1 MKNAAVYYST
11 GPLLY
16 CPANRVSV
24 VDSIMKERF
33 GTGYSLALCLE
44 DTIGDCHVAQ
54 AEDIL
59 IRSLKQIWKAHKI
72 LTFFLPEI
80 FIRVRK
86 ASQMSNLLERLG
98 SAQAIVSGFI
108 IPKLDLHNID
118 EYIQMVLQINNPENK
133 TFYVMP
139 IMESASIVM
148 PDRRAGV
155 LYEMKERLQEIE
167 KYILNI
173 RVGGN
178 DLCHLFGFRRRCNE
192 SIHRILPIA
201 NIFADII
208 TVFGMDY
215 VISGP
220 VWEYYGGS
228 GWQEGLMQELTE
240 DRLCGFVGKT
250 AIHPNQIPFIRQA
263 YAVTQED
270 LEDARNILGWE
281 TDASS
286 FVSRSIRKKR
296 MNEYKT
302 HTNWARKIIYLS
314 EIYGTL

>member
-1 MKNAAVYYST
+1 MKNAAIYYSI
-11 GPLLY
+11 GALLY
-16 CPANRVSV
+16 CPANHASIADSV
-24 VDSIMKERF
+24 IGERF

-54 AEDIL
+54 AEEIL
-59 IRSLKQIWKAHKI
+59 IQSLKHIFEARES
-72 LTFFLPEI
+72 LTFFLPKI

-86 ASQMSNLLERLG
+86 ASQMTELLNRLG
-98 SAQAIVSGFI
+98 NARIIVSGFI

-118 EYIQMVLQINNPENK
+118 EYIKMVLRINSSK
-133 TFYVMP
+133 DMKFYVMP
-139 IMESASIVM
+139 IMESPSIVM
-148 PDRRAGV
+148 PDKRAAV
-155 LYEMKERLQEIE
+155 LCEIRERLKEIE
-167 KYILNI
+167 EYILNI

-178 DLCHLFGFRRRCNE
+178 DLCHLFGFRRSCGE
-192 SIHRILPIA
+192 SIHRIQPIA

-215 VISGP
+215 VVSGP

-228 GWQEGLMQELTE
+228 GWENGLMQELKE

-250 AIHPNQIPFIRQA
+250 AIHPSQIPYIRRA

-270 LEDARNILGWE
+270 LADAKNILGWQE
-281 TDASS
+281 DAAS
-286 FVSRSIRKKR
+286 FVSGSVQKKR

-314 EIYGTL
+314 EAYGTI